1 MKESDSMKS
10 EIYIDKKS
18 LRNTINT
25 YLSNLLGQKI
35 DVSIDLIEKYS
46 GYRGFKERDIEISY
60 EVKRRINDFEAVITS
75 TLNSLDIKNILQAI
89 IPEYEIETINIDIGY
104 HGYERIEE
112 IDGLTIELK
121 ENVLS
126 LGKK

>member
-1 MKESDSMKS
+1 MKS